1 MFDWET
7 AIALHV
13 MQGNRAS
20 SLGEGEVSWVF
31 VSLGRN
37 LEYILE
43 LQRRC
48 PFETRVCAAKSGHHS
63 RYHGHLRNVN

>member
-1 MFDWET
+1 MFGLVN

-48 PFETRVCAAKSGHHS
+48 IFETGICSAKSGHVS
-63 RYHGHLRNVN
+63 RYDGLLRNIN